1 MAEEGY
7 SDEEKCIHVNPTEGI
22 VSSPEKKL
30 NTFFNLSPVLV
41 KHNPQNTITL
51 YLHMS

>member
-7 SDEEKCIHVNPTEGI
+7 SDEEKCIQGWGVNPTEGI

-41 KHNPQNTITL
+41 KQFIT
-51 YLHMS
+51 